1 MVLNRR
7 EAVLTP
13 IPRSMANQIKNRIVI
28 NLDQPGG
35 VPRTTPLR
43 SRSRARDGRRWPKV
57 LGILAA
63 FCVAIVVIVGI
74 ALFFWWRH
82 YQKTPAYSL
91 ALIVDAAQRDDMV
104 AFRNQLDDEQ
114 IARNLVASVREKA
127 SSRYGLALSDS
138 LQKKIDDLL
147 PALWPQFKDRVHTEV
162 AKEVKEFSS
171 RAKSKPFVVVALAIS
186 SLVTIAMDGDNARVT
201 TPLADRPVEVALRRN
216 GDRWKV
222 VDFKDDV
229 LVQRVVDS
237 MMKDL
242 PPIGALDLKIPLRKS
257 PKPKRRNR

>member
-1 MVLNRR
+1 
-7 EAVLTP
+7 
-13 IPRSMANQIKNRIVI
+13 MAERNKNRIVI
-28 NLDQPGG
+28 NLDQAGAPHA
-35 VPRTTPLR
+35 TPLR
-43 SRSRARDGRRWPKV
+43 SGANAATRRRRWPKV
-57 LGILAA
+57 LGILTAL
-63 FCVAIVVIVGI
+63 CVGLLLVAGI

-104 AFRNQLDDEQ
+104 AFQNQLDDEQ

-138 LQKKIDDLL
+138 LQKKIDSLL
-147 PALWPQFKDRVHTEV
+147 PALLTQLKDRIHTEV

-186 SLVTIAMDGDNARVT
+186 SLVTITMDGDNARVT
-201 TPLADRPVEVALRRN
+201 TPIADRPVEVALRRN

-242 PPIGALDLKIPLRKS
+242 PPIGALDLKIPLLKS
-257 PKPKRRNR
+257 PRPRRRNR

>member
-1 MVLNRR
+1 
-7 EAVLTP
+7 
-13 IPRSMANQIKNRIVI
+13 MANPIRNRIVI
-28 NLDQPGG
+28 DLDQAGAPH
-35 VPRTTPLR
+35 TTPLR
-43 SRSRARDGRRWPKV
+43 SGSRARTGRRWPKV

-63 FCVAIVVIVGI
+63 FCVAIVVIAGV

-91 ALIVDAAQRDDMV
+91 ALIVDAAQRNDMV

-114 IARNLVASVREKA
+114 IARNLVASVRDRA
-127 SSRYGLALSDS
+127 SARYGIALSDS
-138 LQKKIDDLL
+138 LQRNIDGLVPTLL
-147 PALWPQFKDRVHTEV
+147 PQLKDRIHIEV

-171 RAKSKPFVVVALAIS
+171 RAQSKPFVLVALTIS
-186 SLVTIAMDGDNARVT
+186 SLLTITKDGDNARAIA
-201 TPLADRPVEVALRRN
+201 PIPDRPIELALRRD

-229 LVQRVVDS
+229 LVQRVVDG

-242 PPIGALDLKIPLRKS
+242 PAIGGIDLKIPLLKS
-257 PKPKRRNR
+257 PKRRRNR

>member
-1 MVLNRR
+1 
-7 EAVLTP
+7 
-13 IPRSMANQIKNRIVI
+13 MASRNRIVI
-28 NLDQPGG
+28 DLDQAG
-35 VPRTTPLR
+35 VARTTPVR
-43 SRSRARDGRRWPKV
+43 SGARARTGRRWPKV

-63 FCVAIVVIVGI
+63 FCVAIIVIAGL

-104 AFRNQLDDEQ
+104 ALQSQLDDEQ
-114 IARNLVASVREKA
+114 IARNLFASVREKVR
-127 SSRYGLALSDS
+127 SRYGLALSDS
-138 LQKKIDDLL
+138 LQNKIDTLL
-147 PALWPQFKDRVHTEV
+147 PALLPQFKDRIHTEV
-162 AKEVKEFSS
+162 AKEVKEFSA
-171 RAKSKPFVVVALAIS
+171 RAQSKPFVVVALAIS
-186 SLVTIAMDGDNARVT
+186 SLVTITTDGDNARVT
-201 TPLADRPVEVALRRN
+201 APIPDRPVEVALRRN

-242 PPIGALDLKIPLRKS
+242 PPIGAMDLKIPLLRS

>member
-1 MVLNRR
+1 
-7 EAVLTP
+7 
-13 IPRSMANQIKNRIVI
+13 MANPIKNRIVI
-28 NLDQPGG
+28 DLDQAGA
-35 VPRTTPLR
+35 PRTAPVR
-43 SRSRARDGRRWPKV
+43 SGSRARAGRRWPRV
-57 LGILAA
+57 LGVLAA
-63 FCVAIVVIVGI
+63 FCVAIVVIAGV

-104 AFRNQLDDEQ
+104 AFQNQLDDEQ
-114 IARNLVASVREKA
+114 IAKNLVASVREKA
-127 SSRYGLALSDS
+127 SSRYGLALTDS
-138 LQKKIDDLL
+138 LQNKIDTLL
-147 PALWPQFKDRVHTEV
+147 PALLPQFKDRIHTEV

-171 RAKSKPFVVVALAIS
+171 RAQSKPFVVVALAIS
-186 SLVTIAMDGDNARVT
+186 SLVTITMDGDNARVT
-201 TPLADRPVEVALRRN
+201 APISDRPVEVALRRN

-257 PKPKRRNR
+257 PKPKRRHR